1 MLDYIYLRYADVT
14 NKQKKTLRQFCER
27 GALKKKVKDFEVQF
41 PKVHQTLT
49 DGLRRSQRKNAV
61 SSRAN

>member
-1 MLDYIYLRYADVT
+1 MTY
-14 NKQKKTLRQFCER
+14 KQKKTLRQFCES

-49 DGLRRSQRKNAV
+49 DGMRSSQRKNAV
-61 SSRAN
+61 SIRAN